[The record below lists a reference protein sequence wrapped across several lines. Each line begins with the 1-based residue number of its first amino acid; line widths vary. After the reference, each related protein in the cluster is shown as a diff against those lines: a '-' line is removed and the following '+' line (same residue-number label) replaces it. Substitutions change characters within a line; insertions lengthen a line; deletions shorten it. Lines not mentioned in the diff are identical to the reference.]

1 MAGLWRWLPLQR
13 VPAGVE
19 LLVREAWV
27 CGRLQSSGGI
37 AGIVIAGAVILLY
50 WFIKN
55 TIYVVW
61 QSKGALAASRG
72 GGNIAAGCYFFRE
85 R

>member
-1 MAGLWRWLPLQR
+1 MAALWWWLPFLQP
-13 VPAGVE
+13 PAGVG
-19 LLVREAWV
+19 LHVREAWV
-27 CGRLQSSGGI
+27 CGRVVQSSGGI

-61 QSKGALAASRG
+61 QSKGALWRRAEG
-72 GGNIAAGCYFFRE
+72 GILRLVVIFP
-85 R
+85 